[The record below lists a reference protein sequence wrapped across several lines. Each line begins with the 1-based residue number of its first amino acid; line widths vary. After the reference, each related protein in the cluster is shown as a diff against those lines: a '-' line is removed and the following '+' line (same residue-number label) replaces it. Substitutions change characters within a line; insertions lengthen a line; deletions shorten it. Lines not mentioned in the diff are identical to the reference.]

1 MRRVLVVDDERRLL
15 RALEIDLTARHYA
28 VSTAPDGT
36 TALLLVSRQ
45 PPDALILDLGLPDVQ
60 GTDIIHGVRAW
71 SPLPI
76 IVLSG
81 RTAPADKVEALDAGA
96 DDFVTKPFSMD
107 ELAARLRAVLRRP
120 PTVPE
125 ARQAIAI
132 ADWRVDLGAFTVRH
146 RSGTGEA
153 PRLTPTE
160 WRLLAPLLRNPGRLI
175 TGRELLREVWGP
187 GNEKRTNYL
196 RVYLATLRHKL
207 EPDPAHPRHLIT
219 VTGMGYRFEP

>member
-1 MRRVLVVDDERRLL
+1 MRRVLIVDDEPQILK
-15 RALEIDLTARHYA
+15 ALDIDLTARHYTVA
-28 VSTAPDGT
+28 TAPDGA

-45 PPDALILDLGLPDVQ
+45 PPDALILDLGLPDMA

-76 IVLSG
+76 IVVSG
-81 RTAPADKVEALDAGA
+81 RTGPADKIEALDAGA

-120 PTVPE
+120 PALEEPETVT
-125 ARQAIAI
+125 I
-132 ADWRVDLGAFTVRH
+132 ADYRVDLGAFTVER
-146 RSGTGEA
+146 RAGTGEA

-160 WRLLAPLLRNPGRLI
+160 WRLIAPLLRNPGRLI
-175 TGRELLREVWGP
+175 TGRQLLRDVWGP

-219 VTGMGYRFEP
+219 VPGMGYRFEP